1 MTPDKGIYS
10 RKMFSKPES
19 PGKSHI
25 TNEISFEN
33 DLYQPEWF
41 WEGDA
46 LSRLEKSVLSA
57 LIKAN
62 DSALLSFLNGLSL
75 KTTAKEAL
83 NIKLV
88 KV

>member
-1 MTPDKGIYS
+1 M
-10 RKMFSKPES
+10 
-19 PGKSHI
+19 KSHI

-41 WEGDA
+41 WEGEA
-46 LSRLEKSVLSA
+46 LTRLEKAVLSA

-62 DSALLSFLNGLSL
+62 DSTLLSFLNGLNL
-75 KTTAKEAL
+75 KAPTKEAL

-88 KV
+88 KVHRSIY